1 MSKKDK
7 DTESTKSKKS
17 KHVTPE
23 SEADTA
29 TSTEETA
36 LEPTPFKERDA
47 QKAYEKHLEACK
59 AIPAKTAISPI
70 FSVSDAI
77 FLGLMLA
84 KHAEEDKK
92 RLKKLHEIGEI
103 NYDLVSQLYTL
114 SLALWYA
121 EARWQNARNKLSKT
135 PKKTVSQSAK
145 DIRKELLDAAD
156 YVWRNDPETKETL
169 KQIREGSGLRDL
181 AEDLQRLVSLFLDGW
196 HEAEGRCSITQQDL
210 HTAKQIA
217 LDVLEI
223 VFATEQKEALL
234 LRNQTFVL
242 FQQAYE
248 ETCDAGRFLYRKTL
262 KEATERYP
270 RLRALKTN
278 RQKAATPPTPPTPQ
292 PTTDTPSPQ

>member
-1 MSKKDK
+1 MPKKDK
-7 DTESTKSKKS
+7 DTESTKHKKS
-17 KHVTPE
+17 KQDKHANPE
-23 SEADTA
+23 SEADTT

-36 LEPTPFKERDA
+36 LEATPFKERDA
-47 QKAYEKHLEACK
+47 QKAYEKHLEACE
-59 AIPAKTAISPI
+59 AVPAKTAISPI

-103 NYDLVSQLYTL
+103 NYDLISQLYTL

-210 HTAKQIA
+210 HTAKELA
-217 LDVLEI
+217 LDVLEL
-223 VFATEQKEALL
+223 VFASEQKEALL

-248 ETCDAGRFLYRKTL
+248 ETCEAGRFLHRKAT

-270 RLRALKTN
+270 RLHKLKKN
-278 RQKAATPPTPPTPQ
+278 RKKTSPTPTPQ
-292 PTTDTPSPQ
+292 PPTDTPSPQ